1 MGVRGAVLAT
11 EAGEPE
17 EDAGKREPHES
28 HGGSGETHTQQ
39 GGILFPWDEAHHP
52 QHNAWYAADEK

>member
-1 MGVRGAVLAT
+1 MGARGAVLAT

-28 HGGSGETHTQQ
+28 HGGGGETHTQQ
-39 GGILFPWDEAHHP
+39 GGGPVSLG
-52 QHNAWYAADEK
+52 